1 MHFVLITP
9 WKLASGP
16 AKSWVEELVYRIER
30 TTAVSLVAPQKSLDS
45 EKAIEQFL
53 VRECEKIAHER
64 GLLYFL
70 DERGNNLSSDKF
82 AGELMALRDRGFRQV
97 GFVMG
102 GAYGLPSGLAPLVA
116 AGKLLSLSQATFAHE
131 LSLVVLLEQVYRA
144 ETIRA
149 KHPYHH
155 GGASP
160 LVASLHGRSSSGRSL

>member
-1 MHFVLITP
+1 MQFVFVTP
-9 WKLASGP
+9 WKLSSGS
-16 AKSWVEELVYRIER
+16 AKSWVEELLSRIER
-30 TTAVSLVAPQKSLDS
+30 TTPVTLVAPHKALDS

-70 DERGNNLSSDKF
+70 DERGNNPSSDRF
-82 AGELMALRDRGFRQV
+82 AGELVALRDRGLRQV

-102 GAYGLPSGLAPLVA
+102 GAYGLPSALAPLLA
-116 AGKLLSLSQATFAHE
+116 GGKLLSLSQATFAHE

-160 LVASLHGRSSSGRSL
+160 LVAALHGRHAPGRPL

>member
-1 MHFVLITP
+1 MQFVFVTP
-9 WKLASGP
+9 WKLSSGP
-16 AKSWVEELVYRIER
+16 AKSWVEELLSRIER
-30 TTAVSLVAPQKSLDS
+30 TTPVHLVAPQKTLDS

-53 VRECEKIAHER
+53 LKECEKIAQER

-70 DERGNNLSSDKF
+70 DERGNNPSSDKF
-82 AGELMALRDRGFRQV
+82 AGELLALRDRGFRQI

-102 GAYGLPSGLAPLVA
+102 GAYGLPAGLAPFVA
-116 AGKLLSLSQATFAHE
+116 GGKLLSLSQATFAHE
-131 LSLVVLLEQVYRA
+131 LSLVVLMEQVYRA

-160 LVASLHGRSSSGRSL
+160 LVASLQSRAAQGRLL